1 SGKVFVAPDLFER
14 LNSFGPPA
22 FYLDFE
28 AFAPSVPLYPGT
40 RPFQTVPFQWS
51 LHQINAD
58 GSVSHQEFLSE
69 ADTDP
74 RRPFAR
80 TLIEAL
86 STTNLPIIVYSS
98 YEQARLRELSATFWD
113 LRKPIANILQRL
125 TDLLPLVRGCVYHPN
140 FGFSYSIKA
149 TAPALCP

>member
-1 SGKVFVAPDLFER
+1 DWVFHLPNLSGSRRAELKALKIDSISAIPNNFRLSPRQRIIRGAAQSGKVFVAPDLFER

-22 FYLDFE
+22 FSLDFE
-28 AFAPSVPLYPGT
+28 AFAPSVPSLPAT
-40 RPFQTVPFQWS
+40 RPVQTVPFQWS

-80 TLIEAL
+80 TLI
-86 STTNLPIIVYSS
+86 
-98 YEQARLRELSATFWD
+98 
-113 LRKPIANILQRL
+113 
-125 TDLLPLVRGCVYHPN
+125 
-140 FGFSYSIKA
+140 
-149 TAPALCP
+149 